1 MYSFYDNGLCNI
13 SALCGTSISEYQIVL
28 ASRYCDNLVLIM
40 DSDDAGN
47 IAAKKII
54 EKITELEM
62 NAFQVILPS
71 GMDPDDFAKNYDLD
85 FLDKAVQDMIQSNKK
100 KLIIKG

>member
-1 MYSFYDNGLCNI
+1 
-13 SALCGTSISEYQIVL
+13 
-28 ASRYCDNLVLIM
+28 M

-54 EKITELEM
+54 EKITELDM
-62 NAFQVILPS
+62 NAFQVVLPA
-71 GMDPDDFAKNYDLD
+71 GMDPDDFANNYDLN
-85 FLDKAVQDMIQSNKK
+85 FLDKAIQDMIESNKK